1 MLDLAEYGMP
11 WVVILRAKVGNIVE
25 GENIS
30 QFLTRMQSSESLF
43 SQVHIS
49 EQTSRSQRQRD
60 SACLIPRSG
69 T

>member
-1 MLDLAEYGMP
+1 MLNLAGYGML
-11 WVVILRAKVGNIVE
+11 WVVILRAKAGNIVE
-25 GENIS
+25 GEDIS
-30 QFLTRMQSSESLF
+30 QFLMESSESLF

-60 SACLIPRSG
+60 STCLIPRSG

>member
-1 MLDLAEYGMP
+1 MLNLAEYGML
-11 WVVILRAKVGNIVE
+11 WVVILRAKAGNIVE
-25 GENIS
+25 GEDIS
-30 QFLTRMQSSESLF
+30 QFLMQSSESLF

-60 SACLIPRSG
+60 STCLIPRSG